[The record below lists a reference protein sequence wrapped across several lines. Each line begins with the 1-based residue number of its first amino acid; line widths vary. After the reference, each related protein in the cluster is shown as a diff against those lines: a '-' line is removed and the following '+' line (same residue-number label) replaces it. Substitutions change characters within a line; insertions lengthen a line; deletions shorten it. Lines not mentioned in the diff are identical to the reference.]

1 MLSQVNSILKYL
13 SIISLAIGLVVSFV
27 GFSESYNTTWATSS
41 LASGVSWLLFGIAL
55 LVLGTGLAVLARE

>member
-1 MLSQVNSILKYL
+1 MNSILKYL
-13 SIISLAIGLVVSFV
+13 SIIFLAVGLVISLV

-55 LVLGTGLAVLARE
+55 LILGTGLAVLARE